1 MNICYYLY
9 AFALS
14 SFLFVATVGWVKNPP
29 AVLLNDINDD
39 EMEEGYQGWD
49 GSTSTEEVVRRM
61 QVVCS
66 QLSHIM
72 S

>member
-1 MNICYYLY
+1 M
-9 AFALS
+9 AA
-14 SFLFVATVGWVKNPP
+14 VGWVENPP
-29 AVLLNDINDD
+29 VVLLNDIDND
-39 EMEEGYQGWD
+39 EMEEGYRGWD
-49 GSTSTEEVVRRM
+49 GSASTEEVMRRM